1 MLIISA
7 LQNTSFARQAY
18 LSHLRA
24 YATHSSNEKHMFH
37 IRNLHIGHL
46 AKAFALRDAP
56 KAVKGAKNKS
66 SRTHRKSR
74 TNQPMQGMD
83 DLVEK
88 RYNDA
93 EMRMQAVV
101 RTQGRMTKKGGIMA
115 STGVSEFQIS
125 NLTELERLLH
135 K

>member
-1 MLIISA
+1 
-7 LQNTSFARQAY
+7 
-18 LSHLRA
+18 
-24 YATHSSNEKHMFH
+24 MFH

-66 SRTHRKSR
+66 SKPHRKSK
-74 TNQPMQGMD
+74 TNQSMQGVD
-83 DLVEK
+83 DFVGK

>member
-1 MLIISA
+1 MLITSA
-7 LQNTSFARQAY
+7 LQNTSLARQAY

-56 KAVKGAKNKS
+56 KAVKGAKTKS
-66 SRTHRKSR
+66 SRTHRKSK
-74 TNQPMQGMD
+74 TNQSMQGID
-83 DLVEK
+83 DFVEK

-101 RTQGRMTKKGGIMA
+101 RTQGRITKKGGIMA

-125 NLTELERLLH
+125 NLTELESLLH